1 MPYRALTHGRVNNP
15 ILDKNG
21 NPFVAT
27 TQTQAAAINSQ
38 KGVANTGP
46 NTVQKNKNNKSNKQ
60 PARYY
65 ARTLSIN
72 FLMTPDA
79 LGPKDTYVSGQ
90 GKGFPRATPQTS
102 VGSTNAF
109 TRRAIARRAVT
120 QLAGEASLSTGSR
133 PCPCNPRQV
142 KNLKGQ
148 FLQ

>member
-21 NPFVAT
+21 NVFVAT
-27 TQTQAAAINSQ
+27 TQSQAAAINSQ
-38 KGVANTGP
+38 KGVA

-120 QLAGEASLSTGSR
+120 QMVGDANSH

>member
-21 NPFVAT
+21 NVFVAT
-27 TQTQAAAINSQ
+27 TQSQAAAINSQ
-38 KGVANTGP
+38 KGGP

-120 QLAGEASLSTGSR
+120 QMVGDANSH